1 MARPTGIEGAIRASI
16 VPGQLLR
23 TCAQRAQFRVED
35 VRADA
40 IVLLLGVK
48 ETVTTLPWRDLQAA
62 LDTLPRGQWVEV
74 GTSYRVVGEPGTLDC
89 ALKRYA
95 NRAVA
100 SYVAA
105 LLVEAQLA
113 DVDRGRPMR
122 IRLKH
127 EA

>member
-1 MARPTGIEGAIRASI
+1 MARATRIEGPIRASI
-16 VPGQLLR
+16 VPGQLLWTR
-23 TCAQRAQFRVED
+23 AQHAQFRVQD
-35 VRADA
+35 VRSDA

-48 ETVTTLPWRDLQAA
+48 EAVTTLPWRDLEAA

-74 GTSYRVVGEPGTLDC
+74 GAGYRLVGEPGTLDG
-89 ALKRYA
+89 ALKQYV

-113 DVDRGRPMR
+113 DVDGGRPLR
-122 IRLKH
+122 IKLKDR
-127 EA
+127 A